1 MKKIFSLLMA
11 IAMLVS
17 VCALFAACTQDND
30 VQDDQQGGSNVQSD
44 ASDFKV
50 GAIYINGKN
59 DTAGYTYAH
68 SKGIN
73 AAIAALGIPAEN
85 LFVVDNVK
93 EDTTEVSKA
102 IDTLAAQ
109 DCDIIFGISF
119 GYGDAFK
126 AAAEKEEYADII
138 FSHATG
144 YMSNDTN
151 FNNYFGRIYQA
162 RYLSG
167 IAAGLKAKELGN
179 NNIGYVSAYG
189 TEYAETCSGINA
201 FTLGAQSVNPDVV
214 VHVKK
219 INTWGDEALER
230 QAAEALVDTYNC
242 CVIAQHC
249 DSAQPQLV
257 AQAKGV
263 FGCGYNSDM
272 TEQAPDAHLTATIW
286 NWEVYYEAAMAA
298 AMQGKETF
306 MKEIGIYYEGLA
318 SGLVGISPLS
328 KNCVEGTDKMIALVE
343 DLIKEGSWDV
353 FSGVKL
359 SFNQDGDTYTVVKTD
374 ADLVDIDGNVIV
386 KAGEGSV
393 EDAVIKGSMNYYV
406 QGVVAEE

>member
-1 MKKIFSLLMA
+1 M
-11 IAMLVS
+11 
-17 VCALFAACTQDND
+17 
-30 VQDDQQGGSNVQSD
+30 
-44 ASDFKV
+44 
-50 GAIYINGKN
+50 
-59 DTAGYTYAH
+59 
-68 SKGIN
+68 
-73 AAIAALGIPAEN
+73 
-85 LFVVDNVK
+85 
-93 EDTTEVSKA
+93 
-102 IDTLAAQ
+102 
-109 DCDIIFGISF
+109 
-119 GYGDAFK
+119 
-126 AAAEKEEYADII
+126 
-138 FSHATG
+138 
-144 YMSNDTN
+144 
-151 FNNYFGRIYQA
+151 
-162 RYLSG
+162 
-167 IAAGLKAKELGN
+167 
-179 NNIGYVSAYG
+179 
-189 TEYAETCSGINA
+189 
-201 FTLGAQSVNPDVV
+201 
-214 VHVKK
+214 
-219 INTWGDEALER
+219 
-230 QAAEALVDTYNC
+230 VDTYNC

-272 TEQAPDAHLTATIW
+272 TEQAPDAHLTATVW